1 MKKYVLFGAG
11 EYANYAVRIIGK
23 SNIVFIVDNDLN
35 KCGTELQGIPVYSFK
50 KKITE
55 CREYIVVISVSNKCY
70 DEIATQLKQSG
81 IPDFLSVTEI
91 QIEKNKKK
99 IENLVFLIII
109 LIVTIIIINAIWKK
123 DEISNNT
130 TRDTNSLSG
139 KVLADNSKDE
149 VSNQTELETKLENIL
164 STIKNVGK
172 VNVLINYSES
182 SSLVP
187 LYNESTTTSSTE
199 EGDSGGG
206 TRNVTETESKKDVVF
221 SENSGQ
227 KQPVTEKTVM
237 PTIQGAIITAEG
249 AKDAN
254 VKTNIINAVG
264 AVTGLSIDKI
274 QVFETNN

>member
-1 MKKYVLFGAG
+1 MNGFLRKLTSKEG
-11 EYANYAVRIIGK
+11 EN
-23 SNIVFIVDNDLN
+23 
-35 KCGTELQGIPVYSFK
+35 Q
-50 KKITE
+50 
-55 CREYIVVISVSNKCY
+55 
-70 DEIATQLKQSG
+70 
-81 IPDFLSVTEI
+81 
-91 QIEKNKKK
+91 NKKK

-130 TRDTNSLSG
+130 TKDTNSLSG
-139 KVLADNSKDE
+139 KILADNSQDE

-221 SENSGQ
+221 SESSGQ

>member
-1 MKKYVLFGAG
+1 MSGFLRKLTSKEG
-11 EYANYAVRIIGK
+11 EN
-23 SNIVFIVDNDLN
+23 
-35 KCGTELQGIPVYSFK
+35 Q
-50 KKITE
+50 
-55 CREYIVVISVSNKCY
+55 
-70 DEIATQLKQSG
+70 
-81 IPDFLSVTEI
+81 
-91 QIEKNKKK
+91 NKKK

-123 DEISNNT
+123 DEKSNNT
-130 TRDTNSLSG
+130 TKDTNSLSG
-139 KVLADNSKDE
+139 KVLADNSKE
-149 VSNQTELETKLENIL
+149 ESAYQTELETKLENIL

>member
-1 MKKYVLFGAG
+1 MNGFLRKLTSKEG
-11 EYANYAVRIIGK
+11 EN
-23 SNIVFIVDNDLN
+23 
-35 KCGTELQGIPVYSFK
+35 Q
-50 KKITE
+50 
-55 CREYIVVISVSNKCY
+55 
-70 DEIATQLKQSG
+70 
-81 IPDFLSVTEI
+81 
-91 QIEKNKKK
+91 NKKK

-109 LIVTIIIINAIWKK
+109 LIVTIIIINEIWKK
-123 DEISNNT
+123 DENSNNT
-130 TRDTNSLSG
+130 TKDTNSLSG
-139 KVLADNSKDE
+139 KILADNSKNE

-221 SENSGQ
+221 SESSGQ
-227 KQPVTEKTVM
+227 KQPVTEKKVM

>member
-1 MKKYVLFGAG
+1 MNGLLRKLTSKEG
-11 EYANYAVRIIGK
+11 EN
-23 SNIVFIVDNDLN
+23 
-35 KCGTELQGIPVYSFK
+35 Q
-50 KKITE
+50 
-55 CREYIVVISVSNKCY
+55 
-70 DEIATQLKQSG
+70 
-81 IPDFLSVTEI
+81 
-91 QIEKNKKK
+91 NKKK

-123 DEISNNT
+123 DEKSNNT
-130 TRDTNSLSG
+130 TKDTNSLSG
-139 KVLADNSKDE
+139 KILADNSKNE

-221 SENSGQ
+221 SESSGQ

>member
-1 MKKYVLFGAG
+1 MNGFLRKLTSKEG
-11 EYANYAVRIIGK
+11 EN
-23 SNIVFIVDNDLN
+23 
-35 KCGTELQGIPVYSFK
+35 Q
-50 KKITE
+50 
-55 CREYIVVISVSNKCY
+55 
-70 DEIATQLKQSG
+70 
-81 IPDFLSVTEI
+81 
-91 QIEKNKKK
+91 NKKK

-206 TRNVTETESKKDVVF
+206 TRNITETESKKDVVF
-221 SENSGQ
+221 SESSGQ

>member
-1 MKKYVLFGAG
+1 MNGFLRKLTSKEG
-11 EYANYAVRIIGK
+11 EN
-23 SNIVFIVDNDLN
+23 
-35 KCGTELQGIPVYSFK
+35 Q
-50 KKITE
+50 
-55 CREYIVVISVSNKCY
+55 
-70 DEIATQLKQSG
+70 
-81 IPDFLSVTEI
+81 
-91 QIEKNKKK
+91 NKKK

>member
-1 MKKYVLFGAG
+1 MNGFLRKLTSKEG
-11 EYANYAVRIIGK
+11 EN
-23 SNIVFIVDNDLN
+23 
-35 KCGTELQGIPVYSFK
+35 Q
-50 KKITE
+50 
-55 CREYIVVISVSNKCY
+55 
-70 DEIATQLKQSG
+70 
-81 IPDFLSVTEI
+81 
-91 QIEKNKKK
+91 NKKK

-130 TRDTNSLSG
+130 TKDTNSLSG
-139 KVLADNSKDE
+139 KVLADNSKE
-149 VSNQTELETKLENIL
+149 ESAYQTELETKLENIL
-164 STIKNVGK
+164 STIKNVGQ

-221 SENSGQ
+221 SESSGQ

>member
-1 MKKYVLFGAG
+1 MNGLLRKLTSKEG
-11 EYANYAVRIIGK
+11 EN
-23 SNIVFIVDNDLN
+23 
-35 KCGTELQGIPVYSFK
+35 Q
-50 KKITE
+50 
-55 CREYIVVISVSNKCY
+55 
-70 DEIATQLKQSG
+70 
-81 IPDFLSVTEI
+81 
-91 QIEKNKKK
+91 NKKK

-123 DEISNNT
+123 DENSNNT
-130 TRDTNSLSG
+130 TKDTNSLSG
-139 KVLADNSKDE
+139 KILADDSKDE

>member
-1 MKKYVLFGAG
+1 MNGFLRKLTSKEG
-11 EYANYAVRIIGK
+11 EN
-23 SNIVFIVDNDLN
+23 
-35 KCGTELQGIPVYSFK
+35 Q
-50 KKITE
+50 
-55 CREYIVVISVSNKCY
+55 
-70 DEIATQLKQSG
+70 
-81 IPDFLSVTEI
+81 
-91 QIEKNKKK
+91 NKKK

-123 DEISNNT
+123 DENSNNT
-130 TRDTNSLSG
+130 TKDTNSLSG
-139 KVLADNSKDE
+139 KILADNSKDE
-149 VSNQTELETKLENIL
+149 VSNQTELETKLEKIL

-221 SENSGQ
+221 SESSGQ

>member
-1 MKKYVLFGAG
+1 MSGFLRKLTSKEG
-11 EYANYAVRIIGK
+11 EN
-23 SNIVFIVDNDLN
+23 
-35 KCGTELQGIPVYSFK
+35 Q
-50 KKITE
+50 
-55 CREYIVVISVSNKCY
+55 
-70 DEIATQLKQSG
+70 
-81 IPDFLSVTEI
+81 
-91 QIEKNKKK
+91 NKKK

-123 DEISNNT
+123 DEKSNNT
-130 TRDTNSLSG
+130 TKDTNSLSG
-139 KVLADNSKDE
+139 KVLADNSKE
-149 VSNQTELETKLENIL
+149 ESAYQTELETKLENIL
-164 STIKNVGK
+164 SKIKNVGK

>member
-1 MKKYVLFGAG
+1 MNGLLRKLTSKEG
-11 EYANYAVRIIGK
+11 EN
-23 SNIVFIVDNDLN
+23 
-35 KCGTELQGIPVYSFK
+35 Q
-50 KKITE
+50 
-55 CREYIVVISVSNKCY
+55 
-70 DEIATQLKQSG
+70 
-81 IPDFLSVTEI
+81 
-91 QIEKNKKK
+91 NKKK

-123 DEISNNT
+123 DENSNNT
-130 TRDTNSLSG
+130 TKDTNSLSG
-139 KVLADNSKDE
+139 KILADNSKNE

-221 SENSGQ
+221 SESSGQ

>member
-1 MKKYVLFGAG
+1 MNGFLRKLTSKEG
-11 EYANYAVRIIGK
+11 EN
-23 SNIVFIVDNDLN
+23 
-35 KCGTELQGIPVYSFK
+35 Q
-50 KKITE
+50 
-55 CREYIVVISVSNKCY
+55 
-70 DEIATQLKQSG
+70 
-81 IPDFLSVTEI
+81 
-91 QIEKNKKK
+91 NKKK

-130 TRDTNSLSG
+130 TKDTNSLSG
-139 KVLADNSKDE
+139 KILADNSKGE

-221 SENSGQ
+221 SESSGQ

>member
-1 MKKYVLFGAG
+1 MNGFLRKLTSKEG
-11 EYANYAVRIIGK
+11 EN
-23 SNIVFIVDNDLN
+23 
-35 KCGTELQGIPVYSFK
+35 Q
-50 KKITE
+50 
-55 CREYIVVISVSNKCY
+55 
-70 DEIATQLKQSG
+70 
-81 IPDFLSVTEI
+81 
-91 QIEKNKKK
+91 NKKK

-123 DEISNNT
+123 DENSNNT
-130 TRDTNSLSG
+130 TKDTNSLSG
-139 KVLADNSKDE
+139 KILADNSKNE
-149 VSNQTELETKLENIL
+149 VSNQTELETKLEKIL

-221 SENSGQ
+221 SESSGQ
-227 KQPVTEKTVM
+227 KQPVTEKKVM

>member
-1 MKKYVLFGAG
+1 MNGFLRKLTSKEG
-11 EYANYAVRIIGK
+11 EN
-23 SNIVFIVDNDLN
+23 
-35 KCGTELQGIPVYSFK
+35 Q
-50 KKITE
+50 
-55 CREYIVVISVSNKCY
+55 
-70 DEIATQLKQSG
+70 
-81 IPDFLSVTEI
+81 
-91 QIEKNKKK
+91 NKKK

-130 TRDTNSLSG
+130 TKDTNSLSG
-139 KVLADNSKDE
+139 KILADNSKDE
-149 VSNQTELETKLENIL
+149 SSNQTELETKLENIL

-206 TRNVTETESKKDVVF
+206 TRNITETESKKDVVF
-221 SENSGQ
+221 SESSGQ

>member
-1 MKKYVLFGAG
+1 MSGFLRKLTSKEG
-11 EYANYAVRIIGK
+11 EN
-23 SNIVFIVDNDLN
+23 
-35 KCGTELQGIPVYSFK
+35 Q
-50 KKITE
+50 
-55 CREYIVVISVSNKCY
+55 
-70 DEIATQLKQSG
+70 
-81 IPDFLSVTEI
+81 
-91 QIEKNKKK
+91 NKKK

-123 DEISNNT
+123 DENSNNT
-130 TRDTNSLSG
+130 TQYTNSLSG

>member
-1 MKKYVLFGAG
+1 MNGFLRKLTSKEG
-11 EYANYAVRIIGK
+11 EN
-23 SNIVFIVDNDLN
+23 
-35 KCGTELQGIPVYSFK
+35 Q
-50 KKITE
+50 
-55 CREYIVVISVSNKCY
+55 
-70 DEIATQLKQSG
+70 
-81 IPDFLSVTEI
+81 
-91 QIEKNKKK
+91 NKKK

-130 TRDTNSLSG
+130 TKDTNSLSG
-139 KVLADNSKDE
+139 KILADNSKDE

-206 TRNVTETESKKDVVF
+206 TRNVTETESKKDIVF
-221 SENSGQ
+221 SESSGQ